1 MKDIETAIKNIGG
14 IPYTTQNGDKIF
26 IYTKEISDTIYT
38 LIFEYWYMPNDSI
51 NLRYKGKDNTG
62 QILMVNQQIS
72 CIQVSALAKCGMLEK
87 VMLRFIR
94 DSISMSWFNNQTK
107 QLK

>member
-14 IPYTTQNGDKIF
+14 IPYTTQNGEKIF
-26 IYTKEISDTIYT
+26 IYTKEISGTIYT
-38 LIFEYWYMPNDSI
+38 LIFEYQYMPNDSI
-51 NLRYKGKDNTG
+51 NLSYKGKDNTG
-62 QILMVNQQIS
+62 QILMVNQQFT
-72 CIQVSALAKCGMLEK
+72 CIQVRALAKCGMLENII
-87 VMLRFIR
+87 LRFVR